1 LPEAFGFAG
10 PARRFSMRPPASTAS
25 ARIPAASSLAARA
38 WFGFRAGG
46 LRLLRGARNL
56 RERGQAARLGRIPL
70 GERSADASWPV
81 TAGASRTALWNSRD
95 PAEFRLTAGKV
106 HNLRIAA
113 RKLDGLLIPA
123 GGEFSFWRALGR
135 PTRARGFVAGRELR
149 EGCLVASTGGGLC
162 QLSNALYAAALQ
174 AGLPIVERHAH
185 SKIVPGSLAER
196 GLDAT
201 VFWNYLDLR
210 FRAPADCLL
219 RVELS
224 SSHLSVRLLLRQPAR
239 EPMREARPAVAK
251 SVAPSRLL
259 LQPAGGAHVHDH
271 AHDCLGCA
279 QTACVEYIAPVA
291 AQGQGAWLLDEAWP
305 EFGAWLGEH
314 ARGGDT
320 VCVPLDGARR
330 KRAAYAWP
338 LESLSQAR
346 IIEHLPVTLL
356 RSLNSRLLASQG
368 AARQRGLARME
379 AMLACAYARR
389 LAPEMDRVTVSLNL
403 LPHLWQNGVLAGRRV
418 AVLLNRSPL
427 ALLHAQLDRAHAL
440 HPQSATLNDFR
451 ADPALLAAEH
461 AALAAADC
469 LVTPHL
475 AVAHYCRAQFGDK
488 VTQLPWQA
496 LPGREAATRATQ
508 NPATR
513 GGAVLFPA
521 SALGRKGAY
530 EVREACREL
539 KLPVRVLGQAS
550 EHEGFWR
557 GMDASPADA
566 RDPWAGVACVALPA
580 FVEHRPRLLLAARS
594 RGLAVVC
601 SEDCGLADDAQGGVH
616 TVRAGHLPELTAAL
630 ARAAA

>member
-1 LPEAFGFAG
+1 MRSPVSAPSAD
-10 PARRFSMRPPASTAS
+10 ARPVSRL
-25 ARIPAASSLAARA
+25 SSYAARA

-56 RERGQAARLGRIPL
+56 RERGQAPRLGRL
-70 GERSADASWPV
+70 RLAERSGDAAWPII
-81 TAGASRTALWNSRD
+81 AGASRTALWNSRE
-95 PAEFRLTAGKV
+95 PAEFLLTAGKV
-106 HNLRIAA
+106 HNLRVAA
-113 RKLDGLLIPA
+113 RRLDGLLIPA
-123 GGEFSFWRALGR
+123 GCVFSFWRALGR
-135 PTRARGFVAGRELR
+135 PSRARGFVAGRELR

-162 QLSNALYAAALQ
+162 QLSNALYAAALE

-224 SSHLSVRLLLRQPAR
+224 STCLSVRLLLR
-239 EPMREARPAVAK
+239 ETLPAVEKA
-251 SVAPSRLL
+251 AARLSL
-259 LQPAGGAHVHDH
+259 RPVGGTRDPGHDH
-271 AHDCLGCA
+271 AHDCIGCS
-279 QTACVEYIAPVA
+279 QTACAEYIAPLA
-291 AQGQGAWLLDEAWP
+291 AQGQGAWLLDEVWP

-314 ARGGDT
+314 AHAGDT

-338 LESLSQAR
+338 LAALPEVR
-346 IIEHLPVTLL
+346 IIEHAPATLL

-379 AMLACAYARR
+379 GLLARAYARR

-403 LPHLWQNGVLAGRRV
+403 LPRLWQSGLLAGRHV
-418 AVLLNRSPL
+418 TVLLNRSPL

-451 ADPALLAAEH
+451 ADPALLAAED

-475 AVAHYCRAQFGDK
+475 AVAHYCRAQYGDK
-488 VTQLPWQA
+488 VAQVPWLA
-496 LPGREAATRATQ
+496 APGREGTAHAAI

-539 KLPVRVLGQAS
+539 KLPVRVLGHAS
-550 EHEGFWR
+550 EHEGFWQ
-557 GMDASPADA
+557 GMEVSRADA

-616 TVRAGHLPELTAAL
+616 TVRAGHLPEFTAAL